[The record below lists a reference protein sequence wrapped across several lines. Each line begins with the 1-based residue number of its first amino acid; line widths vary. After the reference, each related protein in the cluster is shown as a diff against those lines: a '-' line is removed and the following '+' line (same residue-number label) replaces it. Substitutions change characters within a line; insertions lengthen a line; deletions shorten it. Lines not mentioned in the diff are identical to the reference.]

1 MKTHRVPRNIQALC
15 LACSS
20 LPALCAAQGTAT
32 APDPAAGRP
41 EAAQAAPAAP
51 VPVPAPAAPPSTV
64 TLYGIIDAAVRRA
77 NNVSAAGA
85 SEVSMEDGIFTG
97 SRLGLRVREDLG
109 RGLTA
114 LATLE
119 SGFDPSTGNSLQGTA
134 TADFGQAQANPR
146 FWGRDLHVGLRHAA
160 GWGVTAGRQYTLA
173 HQVAGRFQPQGNPN
187 NLALSI
193 FSSHHIARQDNVVK
207 LDAKAAG
214 ADLSVSRTFGEAAG
228 SAGSDAWAVS
238 ATHASGPL
246 FVGGYV
252 QQLNN
257 VTDTET
263 RKIIGLGGNYKLA
276 PQTTVFAGAM
286 RRTNEVS
293 PQENQVWTLG
303 ANHEVLPGVTA
314 SAAYLHDKQ
323 SGSAALEGARKVGYV
338 SASYAFSRRSDVYAV
353 VDHNKVEGGY
363 AKPAFMATQGSQTAV
378 TLALRHRF

>member
-1 MKTHRVPRNIQALC
+1 MKTHRVPRSVRALC
-15 LACSS
+15 LACTS
-20 LPALCAAQGTAT
+20 LPALCAAQAAAT
-32 APDPAAGRP
+32 PPEPAASRP

-51 VPVPAPAAPPSTV
+51 APAPPSTF

-77 NNVSAAGA
+77 NNVSAGGG

-146 FWGRDLHVGLRHAA
+146 FWGRDLNVGLRHAA

-214 ADLSVSRTFGEAAG
+214 ADLSVSRTFGEVAG

-257 VTDTET
+257 LTDTET
-263 RKIIGLGGNYKLA
+263 RKIVGLGGNYKLS
-276 PQTTVFAGAM
+276 PQTAVFAGAM

-293 PQENQVWTLG
+293 PQENKVWTLG
-303 ANHEVLPGVTA
+303 ANHEVVPGITA

-323 SGSAALEGARKVGYV
+323 SGSAALEGARKVSYV
-338 SASYAFSRRSDVYAV
+338 AASYAFSRRSDVYAV
-353 VDHNKVEGGY
+353 VDHNTVEGGY

>member
-1 MKTHRVPRNIQALC
+1 MKTHRVPRGIQALC
-15 LACSS
+15 LACAN
-20 LPALCAAQGTAT
+20 LPALCAAQAAAT
-32 APDPAAGRP
+32 APEPAASRP

-51 VPVPAPAAPPSTV
+51 APVPASAPPSTV
-64 TLYGIIDAAVRRA
+64 TIYGIIDAAVRRA
-77 NNVSAAGA
+77 NNVTAAGA

-97 SRLGLRVREDLG
+97 SRLGVRVREDLG

-146 FWGRDLHVGLRHAA
+146 FWGRDLNVGLRHAA
-160 GWGVTAGRQYTLA
+160 GWGVTVGRQYTLA
-173 HQVAGRFQPQGNPN
+173 HQVVGRFQPQGNPN
-187 NLALSI
+187 NLALSV

-207 LDAKAAG
+207 LDAKAGG
-214 ADLSVSRTFGEAAG
+214 ADLSVSRTFGEVAG

-257 VTDTET
+257 ITDTET
-263 RKIIGLGGNYKLA
+263 RKIVGLGGNYKLS
-276 PQTTVFAGAM
+276 PQTAVFAGAM

-293 PQENQVWTLG
+293 PQENKVWTLG
-303 ANHEVLPGVTA
+303 ANHELMPGITA
-314 SAAYLHDKQ
+314 TAAYLHDKQ
-323 SGSAALEGARKVGYV
+323 SGSAVLKGARKVSYV

-353 VDHNKVEGGY
+353 VDNNQVEGGY
-363 AKPAFMATQGSQTAV
+363 AKPAFMANKGSQTAV